1 MLNAI
6 LHKGKLVGLFSDYQ
20 KCKVM
25 LEGLISN
32 NFADRK
38 NLEIKSYYDNS
49 ITTGEY
55 NEDNEDTE
63 SSDILE
69 EFTDN
74 NTTDT
79 PKKEIVKQQI
89 NKPTKEQIKE
99 PNKELTE
106 EDIKKKSEIQ
116 NSIFELKRKKEKL
129 EESKRIYEVDVD
141 LYKKFKKIKETN
153 NKFEI
158 PEMFI
163 DKYELMDGLDK
174 ENKLCWENFN
184 ELYKAKKISTS
195 FDKLFN
201 EA

>member
-1 MLNAI
+1 MLHAI

-25 LEGLISN
+25 FEGLVSN
-32 NFADRK
+32 SFADRK
-38 NLEIKSYYDNS
+38 HLEIKSYYENS
-49 ITTGEY
+49 ITSGHY
-55 NEDNEDTE
+55 DEDNDNSF
-63 SSDILE
+63 SSDIFD

-79 PKKEIVKQQI
+79 PKNESKPNNEKIKTKE
-89 NKPTKEQIKE
+89 PTK
-99 PNKELTE
+99 PKELTE
-106 EDIKKKSEIQ
+106 DELKKKTDIQ

-129 EESKRIYEVDVD
+129 EESKRVYEVDLD

-153 NKFEI
+153 NNFEI

-163 DKYELMDGLDK
+163 DKYELIEGLDK

-184 ELYKAKKISTS
+184 ELFIPKKVETNY
-195 FDKLFN
+195 DKLFN
-201 EA
+201 